1 MQRIVALSLAAIG
14 FGLGCLHSAHAA
26 DMALRPAQAP
36 YLPIAAP
43 YSWTGFYLGANVG
56 AGIGTNETSV
66 GVGPVITALTGTP
79 IAATI
84 PLTSQTFNG
93 FLGGVQAGYNWQA
106 GVFVVGVEGDFDGAG
121 LQGNAPCVVVLN
133 CTMKHNWVADITG
146 RVGVV
151 AVERSLIYLKGGVA
165 WQADNFTVG
174 NTVSVNG
181 MNFTAN
187 ANGSGVQTGGL
198 LGMGI
203 EYAFLPNWSAKIEYN
218 FIDFGTHSFNA
229 PVSTVPS
236 LAGTPLAGITGF
248 PVSVTENEHIVKAGV
263 NYRFW

>member
-1 MQRIVALSLAAIG
+1 MIRSTFAGSLLFFLCSIS
-14 FGLGCLHSAHAA
+14 LTEAA
-26 DMALRPAQAP
+26 DLQIYKAP
-36 YLPIAAP
+36 PFAP
-43 YSWTGFYLGANVG
+43 PPPFSWTGFYLGGNVG
-56 AGIGTNETSV
+56 AGIGTTETSV
-66 GVGPVITALTGTP
+66 NVGSAITALTGTP
-79 IAATI
+79 ISLTA
-84 PLTSQTFNG
+84 PLMSETFNG

-106 GVFVVGVEGDFDGAG
+106 GVFVLGVEGDFDGAG

-133 CTMKHNWVADITG
+133 CTIKHNWVADVTG

-165 WQADNFTVG
+165 WQSDNFSVG
-174 NTVSVNG
+174 NTASING
-181 MNFTAN
+181 TTIIAN
-187 ANGSGVQTGGL
+187 ASGSGTQTGGL

-236 LAGTPLAGITGF
+236 LAGTPLAGVTGF
-248 PVSVTENEHIVKAGV
+248 PVSITESEHIVKAGV